1 MKSQQLKSVKIRQTK
16 KFLCLGV
23 IGLALILLLVVYA
36 STAATNEKD
45 MAPCIFCDIVAG
57 KSPNTKLE
65 VETDEYVIFKD
76 IKPAS
81 TYHYLCVT
89 KRHIESLKVMTKE
102 DIPLVNR
109 MEEGLKGFFKSQD
122 IDLNDALFGFHMPP
136 FISVKHL
143 HMHGIAPRSN
153 MSWTNSFMFKPS
165 SYWFKTVEDARQYL
179 QNKS

>member
-1 MKSQQLKSVKIRQTK
+1 MTR
-16 KFLCLGV
+16 
-23 IGLALILLLVVYA
+23 
-36 STAATNEKD
+36 
-45 MAPCIFCDIVAG
+45 CIFCDIVAG

-153 MSWTNSFMFKPS
+153 MSWTNSFMFNHLHIGL
-165 SYWFKTVEDARQYL
+165 KTVEDARQYL
-179 QNKS
+179 EINHKVLSLPFRVYN